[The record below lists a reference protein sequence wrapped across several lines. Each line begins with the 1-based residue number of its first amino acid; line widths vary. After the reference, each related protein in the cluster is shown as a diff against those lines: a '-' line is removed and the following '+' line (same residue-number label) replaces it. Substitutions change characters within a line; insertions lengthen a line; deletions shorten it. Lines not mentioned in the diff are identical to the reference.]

1 MRYVQYYH
9 KGVISGDLI
18 PACGDRAVVIL
29 DGRNSIST
37 SIQDSHKYNG
47 YRRTNYLAFKLFEG
61 ANFSGAKPIT
71 EIIQHI

>member
-18 PACGDRAVVIL
+18 PACGDRAIVIL

-37 SIQDSHKYNG
+37 SIQDSHRYNG
-47 YRRTNYLAFKLFEG
+47 YRRTNYPAFQVFEG
-61 ANFSGAKPIT
+61 ENILRAKAIT
-71 EIIQHI
+71 EIIIT